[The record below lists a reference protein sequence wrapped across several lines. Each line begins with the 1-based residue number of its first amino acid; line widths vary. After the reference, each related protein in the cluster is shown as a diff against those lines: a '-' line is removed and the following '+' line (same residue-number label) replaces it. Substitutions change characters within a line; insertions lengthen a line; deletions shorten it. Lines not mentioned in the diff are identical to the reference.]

1 MNLNPDK
8 NIERFERDFLIE
20 NAFEEAKK
28 VLKAGQI
35 NPDVFDKYDKEM
47 IKKDREFVARMEEK
61 FKKTATPEQIMAT
74 KLSTILEAIVYEQT
88 ELSNWLGEDVFT
100 IKTSRFDDIKNGVDV
115 IAEFVE
121 RKEEKVKSIRGHLG
135 LAFDVTFSNDISDKL
150 KRIKN
155 EIDDGHLATVK
166 YFVSENMGFKG
177 EFADIPRVIM
187 SVDGKTV
194 NDLAEL
200 WLEEKKKLAFHP
212 IQIQILEETFVQLK
226 VFKEYA
232 ERTGH
237 KRITKRLNKALI
249 IIQEI
254 YNQKKRGV
262 SELKNDDFEARDLAL
277 DSLQS
282 NLKNIFGTELR

>member
-8 NIERFERDFLIE
+8 NFEQFEHNFLIE
-20 NAFEEAKK
+20 KAFDEAKR
-28 VLKAGQI
+28 VLKTGQI
-35 NPDVFDKYDKEM
+35 NPDVFDNYDKGD
-47 IKKDREFVARMEEK
+47 KKFVARMEEK
-61 FKKTATPEQIMAT
+61 FKKTATPEQIMAN

-100 IKTSRFDDIKNGVDV
+100 IKTSRFDDITNGVDV

-135 LAFDVTFSNDISDKL
+135 LAFDVTFSNEISDKL
-150 KRIKN
+150 NRIKN

-166 YFVSENMGFKG
+166 YFVSESMSYKG
-177 EFADIPRVIM
+177 EFVDIPRVIM

-194 NDLAEL
+194 NDLAQL

-212 IQIQILEETFVQLK
+212 IQMQILEETLVQLK

-237 KRITKRLNKALI
+237 KRVIKRLNKALI

-254 YNQKKRGV
+254 YDQKKNET
-262 SELKNDDFEARDLAL
+262 SKLKEDDFEARDAAFE
-277 DSLQS
+277 SLLS
-282 NLKNIFGTELR
+282 NLKNIFGIEFR